1 MAASKSLKNVFLITM
16 EINLLTEALK
26 IQYIVGCMTTII
38 KTKFNSEFLL
48 FQLSFSSKCQRN
60 LKPTLKTFDHC
71 MLSFLK
77 S

>member
-48 FQLSFSSKCQRN
+48 FQLSFSTKCQKN
-60 LKPTLKTFDHC
+60 LKPTLKAFDHC